1 MPKQIAKRQKINL
14 KKRKK
19 IFTLVM
25 HEQNEQAGWH
35 NNLNICFNLSKCII
49 LVPL

>member
-1 MPKQIAKRQKINL
+1 MADLGLKKKLKTKQSKMTKQIAKRQKINL

-25 HEQNEQAGWH
+25 N
-35 NNLNICFNLSKCII
+35 
-49 LVPL
+49 